1 VSPPLRTSDR
11 LRRGAA
17 VAIIAI
23 VSVLLVIGVTLLPL
37 LTPVYTRTV
46 AGLFNP
52 QERADLSRE
61 RSLEMAEEVRRFVTD
76 PDSETLPS
84 VVDDREGFDASSV
97 AHLADVRDVM
107 ISARVATGVAA
118 GVLAIAIMLLLARK
132 EWRVLGA
139 GLRGGGYMIIGA
151 VLLLGVAGIV
161 DFDGL
166 FAGFHG
172 IFFESGT
179 WTFPSGSL
187 LIQLFPEQFWA
198 VSAAL
203 WAALIAV
210 GAGSLWWLGGYAL
223 AHEGPHEGTRA

>member
-1 VSPPLRTSDR
+1 MSFPLRRTDR

-17 VAIIAI
+17 VAIVAV

-37 LTPVYTRTV
+37 LTPAYTRTV
-46 AGLFNP
+46 AGLFDP
-52 QERADLSRE
+52 QERTDLSLA

-76 PDSETLPS
+76 ADAETLPN
-84 VVDDREGFDASSV
+84 VVDGREGFDESSV

-107 ISARVATGVAA
+107 ISARAATGIAA
-118 GVLAIAIMLLLARK
+118 GVLAIAIMLMLARR
-132 EWRVLGA
+132 EWRVLGS
-139 GLRGGGYMIIGA
+139 GLRGGSYLIIGA

-172 IFFESGT
+172 VFFESGT
-179 WTFPSGSL
+179 WTFPYDSL

-210 GAGSLWWLGGYAL
+210 GAGSLWWLGGHAS
-223 AHEGPHEGTRA
+223 AHEGPQEGTRA